1 MPGLSFL
8 SKKSWHTG
16 KFVNQ
21 EKVYVAEQKVAE
33 EQKKV
38 LELQKQI
45 FEERELDELRRIQQ
59 LGGHK
64 GRGTDGTLD
73 WMYMGPA
80 GAGNQV
86 DENAE
91 EYLLGKVFKPKE
103 EEKSDLHKLKS
114 ENQSGALY
122 LSKIS
127 SSNDAFTRLHEDPLL
142 SIRLSEKQAREKIIN
157 NPLKLEKIK
166 NQLMM
171 QLQSISENKSKKRKR
186 QKKDSKD
193 KKRKRSKSESSSSS
207 ESEDEKDYSKLES
220 SHKLHVTTE
229 HSARDS
235 STRDNHASINAYAK
249 ERRSR
254 SRDGRGD
261 SRGKD
266 NGRRGDSRDRGRDR
280 RGDSRDRDRDR
291 RGDSRDRGRDRQG
304 DSRDIGRDRR
314 GDSRDRGRDRR
325 GDSRDIGRDKRGDSR
340 DRGRDRRGDSR
351 DRDRGR
357 KEKSSSNIEKVVSND
372 ALLGPRID
380 LIKEKERLELKEKA
394 MKLELLKAKNEI
406 KHLSAEEK
414 ERRLQDMETMAAMHD
429 SNRIKLLNQPHQAG
443 DMHVESVRGEAS
455 FLKSIRHEVYNSGDM
470 TERIQQNRHYIQ
482 SGLDLDNFLKKN

>member
-21 EKVYVAEQKVAE
+21 EKVYVAEQKAAE

-45 FEERELDELRRIQQ
+45 AEERELDELRRIQQ

-122 LSKIS
+122 LNKIS

-171 QLQSISENKSKKRKR
+171 QLQSKSEKKSKKHKR
-186 QKKDSKD
+186 EKKD
-193 KKRKRSKSESSSSS
+193 KKDKKDMKDKKDKKSKRSKSESSSSS
-207 ESEDEKDYSKLES
+207 DSDDDNDNNKLGS
-220 SHKLHVTTE
+220 SHKSDITTE
-229 HSARDS
+229 NSVQDN
-235 STRDNHASINAYAK
+235 STHANSSINIHDK
-249 ERRSR
+249 QRRSR
-254 SRDGRGD
+254 SRESRGD
-261 SRGKD
+261 SRDRSRDRRVDSRDRGRD
-266 NGRRGDSRDRGRDR
+266 RRGDSRDRGRDR
-280 RGDSRDRDRDR
+280 RGDSRERGRYR
-291 RGDSRDRGRDRQG
+291 RGDSRDRGRDKRG
-304 DSRDIGRDRR
+304 DSRERGRDRR

-325 GDSRDIGRDKRGDSR
+325 GDSRDRSR
-340 DRGRDRRGDSR
+340 DIHD
-351 DRDRGR
+351 
-357 KEKSSSNIEKVVSND
+357 KSSNNNEKVISND
-372 ALLGPRID
+372 ALLGPRLD
-380 LIKEKERLELKEKA
+380 LIKQKEEMELKEKA

-406 KHLSAEEK
+406 KHLSAKEK
-414 ERRLQDMETMAAMHD
+414 ERRLQEMEIIASMHD
-429 SNRIKLLNQPHQAG
+429 SNRNKLLNQPNQAE
-443 DMHVESVRGEAS
+443 DMNVEAVSGEAS
-455 FLKSIRHEVYNSGDM
+455 FLKNIRHEVYNSGDM

-482 SGLDLDNFLKKN
+482 SGLELDNFLKKN

>member
-280 RGDSRDRDRDR
+280 RGDSRDRDR
-291 RGDSRDRGRDRQG
+291 
-304 DSRDIGRDRR
+304 
-314 GDSRDRGRDRR
+314 
-325 GDSRDIGRDKRGDSR
+325 
-340 DRGRDRRGDSR
+340 
-351 DRDRGR
+351 GR